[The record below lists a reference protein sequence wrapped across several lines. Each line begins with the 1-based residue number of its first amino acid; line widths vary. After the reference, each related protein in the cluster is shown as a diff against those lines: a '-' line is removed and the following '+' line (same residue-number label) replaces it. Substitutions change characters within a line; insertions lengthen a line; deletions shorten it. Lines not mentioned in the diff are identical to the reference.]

1 MVLLKTD
8 ILDVVMLSVVDIGE
22 LAAVD
27 NLIVDPHIDPGFKKI
42 GAIKHIFSNNLG
54 NGGSP
59 R

>member
-1 MVLLKTD
+1 
-8 ILDVVMLSVVDIGE
+8 MLSVDDIGE